1 MPKIIIDKVKNSKIA
16 WAFFS
21 DIVRVLLLE
30 KYGGLWLD
38 ATVWVPGVVPW
49 ENLEKFTFY
58 YANNKI
64 ANKSTDMCFWTS
76 LDFNWS
82 DWCMY
87 SREVN
92 YTLFTFVEKLLKTI
106 ALADKCIPDYV
117 IVDFAIFV
125 SCMLFKYVR
134 EDMSKIEKFPC
145 QNKNLLADLMNVEY
159 SDSKY
164 EEIGRNNFVFKL
176 SFRTKWNEY
185 TPEGKE
191 TFFGHLI
198 SHNK

>member
-1 MPKIIIDKVKNSKIA
+1 
-16 WAFFS
+16 
-21 DIVRVLLLE
+21 
-30 KYGGLWLD
+30 
-38 ATVWVPGVVPW
+38 
-49 ENLEKFTFY
+49 
-58 YANNKI
+58 
-64 ANKSTDMCFWTS
+64 
-76 LDFNWS
+76 
-82 DWCMY
+82 MY

-191 TFFGHLI
+191 TFFW
-198 SHNK
+198 SFNKPQ